1 MAPSRGQS
9 KEQEVDALLAG
20 IREERLR
27 EHRDGSPTEPDR
39 IERLRTMTADEFI
52 PAFNQLK
59 EKYAAAD
66 IEMELDATNFLQGGR
81 EISLIFGMGE
91 FGTKLVG
98 TVISEGIAFHE
109 TRYTPGLRGQVL
121 SGPMLRVRTLT
132 ADVFKDFVCER
143 LAILLRAVTHGRP
156 R

>member
-1 MAPSRGQS
+1 
-9 KEQEVDALLAG
+9 VF
-20 IREERLR
+20 
-27 EHRDGSPTEPDR
+27 H
-39 IERLRTMTADEFI
+39 
-52 PAFNQLK
+52 QLK
-59 EKYAAAD
+59 EKYASAE
-66 IEMELDATNFLQGGR
+66 IEMEMDATSFLHGGR

-121 SGPMLRVRTLT
+121 SGPMLRLRTLN

-143 LAILLRAVTHGRP
+143 LAILLRAVVHSRQ
-156 R
+156 RQ